1 MGLDNEVVEGC
12 TKKIVKASPMDV
24 SKFRKKYLRSLSPGN
39 NTLSSFVQQT
49 NYSCK
54 LPKLV
59 YNILARRLTKSR
71 ENRRA
76 SSIHMSQRVPKG
88 QVPVQKTKARKI
100 VFKEC
105 LRLNNL

>member
-1 MGLDNEVVEGC
+1 MGLGNEVVEGC

-39 NTLSSFVQQT
+39 NALGSFVQQT
-49 NYSCK
+49 NYSCR

-59 YNILARRLTKSR
+59 YNILARRLSASR
-71 ENRRA
+71 DNRRVE
-76 SSIHMSQRVPKG
+76 SIQMSQRVQKG
-88 QVPVQKTKARKI
+88 RATVQKSNRRKI
-100 VFKEC
+100 VFKES